1 MFGFKGALL
10 GMALVLPVSVLGEG
24 DLAVVGLF
32 KDQAVVRYEQAL
44 YTLKVGQRHES
55 GLQLQAVESGGARI
69 TYQNETRL
77 YPIVRDFSR
86 GYQAPK
92 QTLATLRMNEL
103 GQYVTPGSINGQ
115 GVSFQ
120 LDTGANVVALSQTEA
135 DRLGLDYLEAEQAVA
150 DTAQGRVNIW
160 RLSLNKVKI
169 GELELSNV
177 QGAIVEGRYPTYIL
191 LGMSFLS
198 RVKMQEDQGVI
209 TLVKKMQ

>member
-1 MFGFKGALL
+1 
-10 GMALVLPVSVLGEG
+10 MALVLPVSVLGEG